1 MKVRLS
7 SEHER
12 LDIISEARNLNSQ
25 EMDSLQHISKELG
38 NIWSMEGIKARE
50 RDIKEGDRNTRYT
63 K

>member
-25 EMDSLQHISKELG
+25 ERDSLQHISKELE

-50 RDIKEGDRNTRYT
+50 RDIKVGDRNTRYT